1 MEQTTFRRDVAGR
14 ELSVQFSSLAEQ
26 ANGSVIVRYGDTT
39 VLATAVMTKKAR
51 QGVDYLPLLVEY
63 EERFYAAGKIFGS
76 RFIRRESR
84 PSEEATLTGRLI
96 DRAIRPRFDQRIRNE
111 IQVVIT
117 VLSIDETNDPDVPAL
132 FGASLAL
139 ASSDIPWAGPVAG
152 VRVGKTE
159 TGFTTNPTFAER
171 EAGQLDLFV
180 AGTRE
185 RINMIEAG
193 AKELP
198 EAQLVEAL
206 EVGSGAIR
214 ELIAFQEEIIAQ
226 RAQPKA
232 DVAIAEPD
240 PAVIRHVK
248 RSLGD
253 RLAATLAPY
262 KSPGDSTGL
271 AAQSK
276 SELYANLDALKADAQ
291 TAVAE
296 ALGQERE
303 AEVDAVFDEAV
314 NDAVHANII
323 ERGARPDGRRADELR
338 PLAAE
343 IAVLPRT
350 HGSGLFMRGQTH
362 ALSILTLGTPR
373 DEQLIEGMEVRGK
386 KRFLHHYN
394 FPPYSVGEVKPMR
407 GPGRREIGHGALAE
421 RALRPLIP
429 STDEFPYTIRIVSEI
444 LSSNG
449 SSSMASVCGSSLA
462 LMDGGVP
469 IKKHIA
475 GVAMGLMFESP
486 KSKIA
491 YSAEAAAS
499 AAKAGQ
505 NPKYVI
511 LTDIQ
516 GPEDH
521 HGDMDFK
528 AAGTEDGI
536 TAVQMDVK
544 IEGVTLEILRE
555 TLAQARKARMEI
567 LGVMASRIP
576 APRPELSAYA
586 PRVITLKIN
595 PEKIGAVIGPGGK
608 MINAIIAATGA
619 SIDIEDDG
627 TVFVGSPSEEALR
640 KTVEWIQ
647 NITREVQVGEVF
659 EGKVTRLMDFGAIV
673 EILPGQ
679 DGLVH
684 ISELAPWR
692 VERVDDIVRVGD
704 TIPVKVKEL
713 GPNGKISL
721 SLKAARYPNADA
733 PPSGDER
740 PHRGERQRNQGGSR
754 DPGPH
759 RNPRF
764 R

>member
-1 MEQTTFRRDVAGR
+1 MEQTTYRRDVAGR
-14 ELSVQFSSLAEQ
+14 ELSVQFSDLAEQ
-26 ANGSVIVRYGDTT
+26 ANGSVVVRYGDTT
-39 VLATAVMTKKAR
+39 VLATAVMTKGAR
-51 QGVDYLPLLVEY
+51 TGVDYLPLLVEY
-63 EERFYAAGKIFGS
+63 EERYYAAGKIFGS

-132 FGASLAL
+132 VGASLAL
-139 ASSDIPWAGPVAG
+139 ATSDIPWHGPVAG
-152 VRVGKTE
+152 VRVGKTDA
-159 TGFTTNPTFAER
+159 GFTLNPTFAER

-198 EAQLVEAL
+198 EAELVTAL
-206 EVGSGAIR
+206 GIGFDAIR
-214 ELIAFQEEIIAQ
+214 ELIAFQDEIIAQ
-226 RAQPKA
+226 HSRPKA
-232 DVAIAEPD
+232 TAAVAEPD
-240 PAVIRHVK
+240 PAVANHVK
-248 RSLGD
+248 QALGD
-253 RLAATLAPY
+253 RLAAALATPS
-262 KSPGDSTGL
+262 KTAL
-271 AAQSK
+271 A
-276 SELYANLDALKADAQ
+276 ANLDALKADAQ
-291 TAVAE
+291 TAVTE
-296 ALGQERE
+296 AMGQGKE
-303 AEVDAVFDEAV
+303 AEVEALFEEAV
-314 NDAVHANII
+314 NIAVHANII
-323 ERGARPDGRRADELR
+323 ERGMRPDGRRADELR
-338 PLAAE
+338 QLGAE
-343 IAVLPRT
+343 TAVLPRT
-350 HGSGLFMRGQTH
+350 HGSGVFMRGQTH

-373 DEQLIEGMEVRGK
+373 DEQLVEGMEVRGK

-469 IKKHIA
+469 IRKHIA
-475 GVAMGLMFESP
+475 GVAMGLMFENP
-486 KSKIA
+486 KPETA
-491 YSAEAAAS
+491 HSAEAATS
-499 AAKAGQ
+499 AAKAGRSP
-505 NPKYVI
+505 NYVV

-544 IEGVTLEILRE
+544 IEGVTVEILRE
-555 TLAQARKARMEI
+555 TLAQAKKARSEI
-567 LGVMASRIP
+567 LAVMTRCIGS
-576 APRPELSAYA
+576 PRPELSPYA
-586 PRVITLKIN
+586 PRVITLKIS
-595 PEKIGAVIGPGGK
+595 PDKIGDVIGPGGK
-608 MINAIIAATGA
+608 MINAIIAETGA

-627 TVFVGSPSEEALR
+627 TVFIGSPSEEALK

-647 NITREVQVGEVF
+647 NITREVQVGEIY

-721 SLKAARYPNADA
+721 SLKAARYPSADSA
-733 PPSGDER
+733 PSGDER
-740 PHRGERQRNQGGSR
+740 PHRGERR
-754 DPGPH
+754 
-759 RNPRF
+759 PRF

>member
-1 MEQTTFRRDVAGR
+1 MEQTTYRRNVAGR
-14 ELSVQFSSLAEQ
+14 ELSVQFSDLAEQ

-39 VLATAVMTKKAR
+39 VLATAVMTNNAR
-51 QGVDYLPLLVEY
+51 AGVDYLPLLVEY
-63 EERFYAAGKIFGS
+63 EERYYAAGKIFGS

-111 IQVVIT
+111 VQVVIT

-132 FGASLAL
+132 MGASLAL
-139 ASSDIPWAGPVAG
+139 ATSDIPWQGPVAG
-152 VRVGKTE
+152 VRVGKTDA
-159 TGFTTNPTFAER
+159 GFTINPTFAER

-185 RINMIEAG
+185 RINMVEAG

-198 EAQLVEAL
+198 EAELVGAL
-206 EVGSGAIR
+206 GAGFDAIR
-214 ELIAFQEEIIAQ
+214 ELIAFQDEIITQ
-226 RAQPKA
+226 HSRPKIA
-232 DVAIAEPD
+232 PAVAESD
-240 PAVIRHVK
+240 PAVADHVK
-248 RSLGD
+248 RALGD
-253 RLAATLAPY
+253 RLAAALAAPSKTTLAV
-262 KSPGDSTGL
+262 
-271 AAQSK
+271 
-276 SELYANLDALKADAQ
+276 NLDALKADAQ
-291 TAVAE
+291 AAVTE
-296 ALGQERE
+296 AMGQGKE
-303 AEVDAVFDEAV
+303 AEVEALFEEAV
-314 NDAVHANII
+314 NTAVHANII
-323 ERGARPDGRRADELR
+323 ERGTRPDGRRADELR
-338 PLAAE
+338 QLGAE
-343 IAVLPRT
+343 TGILPRT
-350 HGSGLFMRGQTH
+350 HGSGVFMRGQTH

-373 DEQLIEGMEVRGK
+373 DEQLVEGMEVRGK

-421 RALRPLIP
+421 RSLRPLIP

-469 IKKHIA
+469 IRKHIA
-475 GVAMGLMFESP
+475 GVAMGLMM
-486 KSKIA
+486 A
-491 YSAEAAAS
+491 DA
-499 AAKAGQ
+499 Q
-505 NPKYVI
+505 HYVV

-555 TLAQARKARMEI
+555 TLTQAKKARSEI
-567 LGVMASRIP
+567 LAVMTRCIGS
-576 APRPELSAYA
+576 PRPELSPYA
-586 PRVITLKIN
+586 PRVITLKIS
-595 PEKIGAVIGPGGK
+595 PDKIGDVIGPGGK
-608 MINAIIAATGA
+608 MINAIIAETGA

-627 TVFVGSPSEEALR
+627 TVFIGSPSEEALR

-647 NITREVQVGEVF
+647 NITREVQVGEIY

-721 SLKAARYPNADA
+721 SLKAARHPNADA

-740 PHRGERQRNQGGSR
+740 PHRGERRPDQRGGR

-759 RNPRF
+759 RSPRF